1 MERSLEGNKCGFIM
15 KRKGEL
21 VTGGEYSQNAVP
33 KYCRNSFIDQLVQDF
48 ECLDLP
54 SPLCFFHSPWEK
66 NSKSFIRKGK
76 LSGGK
81 G

>member
-48 ECLDLP
+48 ACSYLP
-54 SPLCFFHSPWEK
+54 SPLFFSLTLGEERQKFHKEGEALR
-66 NSKSFIRKGK
+66 N
-76 LSGGK
+76 
-81 G
+81 